1 MITINLTS
9 SIITKLQYLRY
20 NHPHPRVQQRVEVLL
35 LKSKNLPHKEI
46 ARLTN
51 LSVNTITSYLKLYQK
66 FCLDGLEQV
75 NFYQPKSDFVEYT
88 ATIKEYFNQ
97 NPPSSINEAMGK
109 MEELTGLKRSPTQ
122 IRKYL
127 LNIGFKFRKVG
138 VIPAKADVIEQKKFE
153 ETQLQPRLDEAKEGL
168 RAVFF
173 VDAAPKVW
181 GAFLG
186 YLWSLTRIFIKSPSG
201 RKRFNVLAALNA
213 ITPEM
218 IIVTNDEYI
227 NAKSVCE
234 LLLKIAELNLGI
246 PITLILDNARYQKCQ
261 LVQELALQLQIEL
274 LYLPPYSP
282 NLNLIERLWKFVKRK
297 VLYSKYYDSFAGF
310 KNAISG
316 CLNQTQTTHKAE
328 LDSLITLKFQSFAK

>member
-9 SIITKLQYLRY
+9 KIIAKLQYLRY

-35 LKSKNLPHKEI
+35 LKSKNLPHNEI
-46 ARLTN
+46 ARLTD
-51 LSVNTITSYLKLYQK
+51 LSVNTITSYLKLYQQ
-66 FCLDGLEQV
+66 FSLDGLEQI
-75 NFYQPKSDFVEYT
+75 NFYQPKSDLVEYT

-109 MEELTGLKRSPTQ
+109 IEELTGLKRSPTQ

-127 LNIGFKFRKVG
+127 LKIGFKFRKVG

-153 ETQLQPRLDEAKEGL
+153 QTKLQPRLDEAKEGL
-168 RAVFF
+168 RSVFF
-173 VDAAPKVW
+173 VDAAHFVW

-213 ITPEM
+213 ITHEM
-218 IIVTNDEYI
+218 IMVTNDEYI
-227 NAKSVCE
+227 NATSVCE

-246 PITLILDNARYQKCQ
+246 PITLILDNARYQKCK
-261 LVQELALQLQIEL
+261 LVQELALQLKIEL

-297 VLYSKYYDSFAGF
+297 VLYSKYYDSFTGF

-316 CLNQTQTTHKAE
+316 CLSQTQTTHKAE
-328 LDSLITLKFQSFAK
+328 LDSLITLKFQSFDK